1 MDQQTETLNLD
12 DNQMSTFG
20 KIIQTLSQ
28 SHIFD
33 LIKIGLLAYFVIII
47 IMTFNNK
54 SKVKSQRFNSNHR
67 ERLYKRFVYSNFEI
81 MRDLDQEEIQLMQET
96 FENTVKNASKPE
108 QVKQPSFAT
117 KKKNKRVSFH
127 KNTKNQ

>member
-54 SKVKSQRFNSNHR
+54 SKAKSQRFNSNHR

-96 FENTVKNASKPE
+96 FENTVKNASKPD

-127 KNTKNQ
+127 KTTKNQ

>member
-1 MDQQTETLNLD
+1 MDPQTETLNLD

-108 QVKQPSFAT
+108 QVKQPSFAS

-127 KNTKNQ
+127 KTTKNQ